1 MLVIN
6 RQPTTDGQDEFNVES
21 KLMVVSYQLSTD
33 NYQLILITINN
44 QPTTNMKIAVFP
56 GSFDPITLG
65 HYDIVER
72 AAPLF
77 DKIIIA
83 IGKNSQKKYM
93 FSLEQ
98 REAFIRKTFEN
109 FPNVEVDSFEGL
121 TIDYCRSKNVN
132 FILRGLRNPADFEFE
147 KAIAQTNR
155 TLTQENK
162 IETIFLLTSAGKSF
176 ISSSIVREII
186 NFGGDYTLLVPDAV
200 RI

>member
-1 MLVIN
+1 MRV
-6 RQPTTDGQDEFNVES
+6 
-21 KLMVVSYQLSTD
+21 
-33 NYQLILITINN
+33 
-44 QPTTNMKIAVFP
+44 AVFL

-83 IGKNSQKKYM
+83 IGQNSQKKYM
-93 FSLEQ
+93 FSLDE
-98 REAFIRKTFEN
+98 RMEFIKKTFEK
-109 FPNVEVDSFEGL
+109 FPNVEVDHFEGL
-121 TIDYCRSKNVN
+121 TIDYCHSKNVN

-155 TLTQENK
+155 ELTQQNK
-162 IETIFLLTSAGKSF
+162 IETIFLLTSASKSF

-186 NFGGDYTLLVPDAV
+186 TFGGNYELLVPDTV
-200 RI
+200 RVIR

>member
-1 MLVIN
+1 MRV
-6 RQPTTDGQDEFNVES
+6 
-21 KLMVVSYQLSTD
+21 
-33 NYQLILITINN
+33 
-44 QPTTNMKIAVFP
+44 AVFP

-72 AAPLF
+72 AYPLF

-83 IGKNSQKKYM
+83 IGQNSQKKYM
-93 FSLEQ
+93 FSLQQ
-98 REAFIRKTFEN
+98 RMDFIKEAFRE
-109 FPNVEVDSFEGL
+109 FPNIEVEHFEGL
-121 TIDYCRSKNVN
+121 TIDYCRSKNVR

-155 TLTQENK
+155 ELTKDSK

-186 NFGGDYTLLVPDAV
+186 TFNGDYKILVPNSV
-200 RI
+200 RVPEKGDQ

>member
-1 MLVIN
+1 M
-6 RQPTTDGQDEFNVES
+6 R
-21 KLMVVSYQLSTD
+21 
-33 NYQLILITINN
+33 
-44 QPTTNMKIAVFP
+44 IAVFP

-65 HYDIVER
+65 HFDIVER

-83 IGKNSQKKYM
+83 IGQNSQKKYM

-98 REAFIRKTFEN
+98 RKEFIRNTFKD
-109 FPNVEVDSFEGL
+109 FPNVEVDNFEGL

-162 IETIFLLTSAGKSF
+162 IETIFLLTSSGKSF

-186 NFGGDYTLLVPDAV
+186 TFKGEYELLVPTAV
-200 RI
+200 RV

>member
-1 MLVIN
+1 M
-6 RQPTTDGQDEFNVES
+6 R
-21 KLMVVSYQLSTD
+21 
-33 NYQLILITINN
+33 
-44 QPTTNMKIAVFP
+44 IAVFP

-72 AAPLF
+72 AVPLF

-83 IGKNSQKKYM
+83 IGQNSQKKYM

-98 REAFIRKTFEN
+98 RKEFIEKTFKD

-121 TIDYCRSKNVN
+121 TIDYCLSKNVN
-132 FILRGLRNPADFEFE
+132 FILRGLRNPSDFEFE

-155 TLTQENK
+155 ELTKHNQV
-162 IETIFLLTSAGKSF
+162 ETIFLLTSASKSF

-186 NFGGDYTLLVPDAV
+186 SYGGNYHLLVPDAV
-200 RI
+200 KI

>member
-1 MLVIN
+1 
-6 RQPTTDGQDEFNVES
+6 
-21 KLMVVSYQLSTD
+21 
-33 NYQLILITINN
+33 
-44 QPTTNMKIAVFP
+44 MKIAVFP

-83 IGKNSQKKYM
+83 IGQNSQKKYM
-93 FSLEQ
+93 FSLDQ
-98 REAFIRKTFEN
+98 RKEFIRKTFEK
-109 FPNVEVDSFEGL
+109 FPNVEVDHFEGL
-121 TIDYCRSKNVN
+121 TIDYCHAKNVK

-155 TLTQENK
+155 ELTKENEV
-162 IETIFLLTSAGKSF
+162 ETIFLLTSAGKSF

-186 NFGGDYTLLVPDAV
+186 SFKGNYELLVPDSV
-200 RI
+200 RV

>member
-1 MLVIN
+1 M
-6 RQPTTDGQDEFNVES
+6 R
-21 KLMVVSYQLSTD
+21 
-33 NYQLILITINN
+33 
-44 QPTTNMKIAVFP
+44 IAVFP

-65 HYDIVER
+65 HYDIVKR
-72 AAPLF
+72 ASPLF

-83 IGKNSQKKYM
+83 IGQNSQKKYM

-98 REAFIRKTFEN
+98 RMDFIKKTFAKYQ
-109 FPNVEVDSFEGL
+109 NVEVDHFEGL
-121 TIDYCRSKNVN
+121 TIDYCHSRNVN

-155 TLTQENK
+155 ELTRENM

-186 NFGGDYTLLVPDAV
+186 SFGGNYELMVPEAV
-200 RI
+200 RVNK